1 MSTADDLQWA
11 LHAIESDD
19 HHLETI
25 SFHLS
30 QPTSASGSGSCH
42 QETENSLKLHISREQ
57 FSHLLNAITTS
68 SQNTLTIKRLEFH
81 SVEWDP
87 QAAKHLAGL
96 LDIAE
101 HLTFQRNK
109 FDAECLSELSRALR
123 NNKSVKDIV
132 FSQSGLGPNGASS
145 LAGALRDNQTLEG
158 FQIWEDSI
166 GTKGAE
172 DLSQMLEANS
182 TLKRLTVFDRK
193 PAVAAPLISAVL
205 ARNRATE
212 VFVWNADREGNSSK
226 MAEFEPGKGSLR
238 VRGHLDVA
246 GACRV
251 TCALGRNSTVR
262 CFNMSGL
269 RLQSRWAREFRWVL
283 EQNTTLRE
291 VNLSGTGL
299 KDKGVVYVAA
309 GLFKNRALEKLYL
322 DGNSYSG
329 VGVEHLL
336 CPLSKFSALQN
347 QANTV
352 LKRLSLGGGGT
363 KMGRVGL
370 AAILRFLASNQSMDW
385 LGIHDDGSLKP
396 DGIVKILESLKRN
409 STLRCLSLQ
418 GCKGVNGEQVYRA
431 IMETLDVNPWIEEID
446 LSRTPLE
453 AAGKTEDIIQR
464 LKQNEMS
471 GPGEIDLLN
480 DMAMT
485 TSRSCRVFLCGQECA
500 GKTTLF
506 NSILQNLSPS
516 KVPYMDHMRSLVDP
530 IEQAVKLPGMSIKTF
545 KDGDTRISIWNL
557 AGQHGSFSLHDLMFP
572 GHGSASLFLI
582 VCSMLKKPGNRE
594 LKTLNEIQ
602 EDLEFWLRFI
612 VSSLKR
618 AVQQCTLPSVTIV
631 LTHHD
636 KVDQQPDDFQNTVN
650 MVQMLKDKFEGLTE
664 FSPIVFTVDARS
676 SGSVSK
682 LSKHI
687 PRTCK
692 TILEKVPRVYQL
704 CIDLVEI
711 LSEWRREN
719 NDRPSMK
726 WKEFSDL
733 CQVKVPCLRIQSRH
747 DNRERVETRRK
758 ALATSLHQL
767 GEIIYFDELGY
778 VILDCGWFYGEM
790 LSQMMRIDFKKHVP
804 KENNGF
810 LSREEFEKILRGSL
824 QSNMMENLDANGLIK
839 IMLRLEICFEQ
850 ECSDLGLALLV
861 PSSLEDGRWRPQK
874 WPVDSANSNYVG
886 RRLQCDESSHVFLA
900 PGFFPRL
907 QVLLHKKITRLREQH
922 GAASYILEKHLIS
935 ININGIHVRVE
946 PGGQSSHFIDVLAC
960 SSKSPTEMLRLF
972 QHLITPSIQQTLY
985 HGPTLTEHV
994 IRPQC
999 VKILTP
1005 PRHRES
1011 HCVPV
1016 QQLKRA
1022 LLSVPADGMY
1032 DYQHTWGDGFDFARD
1047 LLSDDDFRDVLHS
1060 RYNDLYNLAM
1070 ELQVPPQENG
1080 PQENGEIGA
1089 SVDPTLGGIAK
1100 GVEAV
1105 LQRLRIIEQEIR
1117 DVKREIQG
1125 LRYHEQ
1131 WLLGELQRKVGYLVN
1146 YSVQQEERK
1155 VPNMLYFVR
1164 TNNYSRRVV
1173 TSMVPG
1179 MRAMRLHMLCEFRGE
1194 MHVIDDQVGC
1204 EVMRVDNEAV
1214 SFVPSSFIT
1223 QSLQLFIC
1231 SNLNVATNS
1240 NTKIE
1245 ADRTTTILGPHFR
1258 NSRILMAAVLRSRDI
1273 MVVFSLISR
1282 YDGFRVMRCPLNMF
1296 SHGASSI
1303 CALVVTPAYC
1313 S

>member
-1 MSTADDLQWA
+1 MSTVDELQWA
-11 LHAIESDD
+11 LQAIESKS
-19 HHLETI
+19 LETI

-30 QPTSASGSGSCH
+30 QPTSASASASCH
-42 QETENSLKLHISREQ
+42 QQTDENSLKLHISTQQ
-57 FSHLLNAITTS
+57 FSHLLNAITN
-68 SQNTLTIKRLEFH
+68 SQNTRIIRHLEFH

-87 QAAKHLAGL
+87 QSAKNLAIL
-96 LDIAE
+96 LQTAE
-101 HLTFQRNK
+101 HLTFQQNK
-109 FDAECLSELSRALR
+109 FDAECLSQLSRALT
-123 NNKSVKDIV
+123 NNKSVKHIA
-132 FSQSGLGPNGASS
+132 FFKSGLGPNGASA
-145 LAGALRDNQTLEG
+145 LARALKDNQTLEG
-158 FQIWEDSI
+158 FQIREDSI
-166 GTKGAE
+166 GKNGAE

-182 TLKRLTVFDRK
+182 TLKCLTVFDPN
-193 PAVAAPLISAVL
+193 PAVSAPLISAVL

-212 VFVWNADREGNSSK
+212 VCIWNEGNSSK
-226 MAEFEPGKGSLR
+226 TAEFEPEKGSLR

-262 CFNMSGL
+262 CLDMSGL
-269 RLQSRWAREFRWVL
+269 RLKSRWAREFRWVL

-291 VNLSGTGL
+291 VNLSRTGL

-309 GLFKNRALEKLYL
+309 GLFRNRALEKLYL

-352 LKRLSLGGGGT
+352 LKRLSFGGGRT
-363 KMGRVGL
+363 KIGRVGL
-370 AAILRFLASNQSMDW
+370 AAILHFLSSNQSMDW

-396 DGIVKILESLKRN
+396 YAIVKILESLKRN

-418 GCKGVNGEQVYRA
+418 GCKGVKGEQVYRA

-453 AAGKTEDIIQR
+453 AEGKMEDIIQR
-464 LKQNEMS
+464 LKQNETS

-485 TSRSCRVFLCGQECA
+485 MSRSCRVFLCGQECA

-506 NSILQNLSPS
+506 NSILQNVSPS
-516 KVPYMDHMRSLVDP
+516 RVPYMGHVRSLVDP
-530 IEQAVKLPGMSIKTF
+530 IEQAVKLPGMSIKNF
-545 KDGDTRISIWNL
+545 KDEDTRISIWNL
-557 AGQHGSFSLHDLMFP
+557 AGQHESFSLHDLMFP
-572 GHGSASLFLI
+572 GHGCSSFFLI

-594 LKTLNEIQ
+594 LKTLTEIE
-602 EDLEFWLRFI
+602 EDLNYWLRFI
-612 VSSLKR
+612 VSTSRR

-650 MVQMLKDKFEGLTE
+650 MVQRLKDKFEGLVAFCST
-664 FSPIVFTVDARS
+664 VFTVDARS

-682 LSKHI
+682 LSQHI
-687 PRTCK
+687 SRTCK
-692 TILEKVPRVYQL
+692 TILEKIPRVYQL

-726 WKEFSDL
+726 WKEFSEL

-758 ALATSLHQL
+758 AVATSLHEL
-767 GEIIYFDELGY
+767 GEVIYFDELEY

-790 LSQMMRIDFKKHVP
+790 LSQMLRIDFKKHVP

-810 LSREEFEKILRGSL
+810 VSREEFEKILRGSL
-824 QSNMMENLDANGLIK
+824 QSCSMMENLDANGLIK
-839 IMLRLEICFEQ
+839 MMLRLGLCFEQ
-850 ECSDLGLALLV
+850 ENSSDLGSALLV
-861 PSSLEDGRWRPQK
+861 PSSLEDGRWKPQR
-874 WPVDSANSNYVG
+874 WLVDSADSNYVG
-886 RRLQCDESSHVFLA
+886 RRLQCDESSHVFLT

-907 QVLLHKKITRLREQH
+907 QASLVLLHNKITKLREQH
-922 GAASYILEKHLIS
+922 GAASYTLEKHLIS
-935 ININGIHVRVE
+935 ITINGIHVRME
-946 PGGQSSHFIDVLAC
+946 PGGQSRHYIDVLAC

-972 QHLITPSIQQTLY
+972 QHFITPSIQQTLF

-999 VKILTP
+999 VKNLTP
-1005 PRHRES
+1005 PRHRQN
-1011 HCVPV
+1011 HTIPV
-1016 QQLKRA
+1016 QQLKLA
-1022 LLSVPADGMY
+1022 LLSLPADNIY
-1032 DYQHTWGDGFDFARD
+1032 DYQHTWRDGFDFARD

-1060 RYNDLYNLAM
+1060 RYHDLYNLAV

-1080 PQENGEIGA
+1080 EIVEA

-1105 LQRLRIIEQEIR
+1105 LQRLTIIEQEIR
-1117 DVKREIQG
+1117 DMKREIQG

-1131 WLLGELQRKVGYLVN
+1131 RLLGELHRKVGYLVN

-1155 VPNMLYFVR
+1155 VPNMLYFAR
-1164 TNNYSRRVV
+1164 TDNYSRRLV
-1173 TSMVPG
+1173 TSVVPG
-1179 MRAMRLHMLCEFRGE
+1179 MKAMRLHMLCEFRGE
-1194 MHVIDDQVGC
+1194 MHVIEDQVGC

-1214 SFVPSSFIT
+1214 RCLAPYVKGFMRLVTFALKIGAHLAVGMGEMIPDLEELGTAQQWLLDFLRD
-1223 QSLQLFIC
+1223 QGC
-1231 SNLNVATNS
+1231 ST
-1240 NTKIE
+1240 
-1245 ADRTTTILGPHFR
+1245 G
-1258 NSRILMAAVLRSRDI
+1258 RDI
-1273 MVVFSLISR
+1273 AEKFGLWRVR
-1282 YDGFRVMRCPLNMF
+1282 YRDDGRIAWVCRRHMHAR
-1296 SHGASSI
+1296 
-1303 CALVVTPAYC
+1303 AYQIVEAPI
-1313 S
+1313 